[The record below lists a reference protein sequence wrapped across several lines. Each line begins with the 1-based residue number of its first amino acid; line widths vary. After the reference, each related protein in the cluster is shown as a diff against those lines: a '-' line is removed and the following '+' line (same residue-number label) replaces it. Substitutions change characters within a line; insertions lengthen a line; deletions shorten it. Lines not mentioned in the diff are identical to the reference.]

1 MQTEINPVGLTA
13 ANQKTHPSIWLRIP
27 AKIIS
32 YLLHPLFIPTY
43 VFLFLVY
50 QVPYEFAGISEY
62 QLRLRIFSIFWLTA
76 FFPAFAVFLL
86 WRLKF
91 SESIFLRTQK
101 ERIVPYVIT
110 MFFYWW
116 MYYLSRNFP
125 DQPAVL
131 KFFYM
136 GIFLSTVFGLI
147 LNNYFKISL
156 HSMAMGGAMTAII
169 LIAFYYRLSLG
180 TSISIVTLLTGIVC
194 TSRFLVS
201 DHTSKEVYTGLMVG
215 ILSQLIAYLFI
226 M

>member
-1 MQTEINPVGLTA
+1 MEETTTITTEKHSRLLT
-13 ANQKTHPSIWLRIP
+13 IP
-27 AKIIS
+27 AKVIS
-32 YLLHPLFIPTY
+32 YVFHPLFIPTY
-43 VFLFLVY
+43 VFLFLIY
-50 QVPYEFAGISEY
+50 QVPYEFAGITEY
-62 QLRLRIFSIFWLTA
+62 QLQLRLFSIFWLTA

-91 SESIFLRTQK
+91 SDSIFLRTQK
-101 ERIVPYVIT
+101 ERIVPYIIT

-116 MYYLSRNFP
+116 MYFLSRNFT

-136 GIFLSTVFGLI
+136 GIFMATVAGLI

-156 HSMAMGGAMTAII
+156 HGMAVGGALAAII
-169 LIAFYYRLSLG
+169 LFAMYYGLPLGLYMSLAA
-180 TSISIVTLLTGIVC
+180 LLTGMVC

-201 DHTSKEVYTGLMVG
+201 DHTNVELYTGLAVG
-215 ILSQLIAYLFI
+215 ICCQCIAYYFV